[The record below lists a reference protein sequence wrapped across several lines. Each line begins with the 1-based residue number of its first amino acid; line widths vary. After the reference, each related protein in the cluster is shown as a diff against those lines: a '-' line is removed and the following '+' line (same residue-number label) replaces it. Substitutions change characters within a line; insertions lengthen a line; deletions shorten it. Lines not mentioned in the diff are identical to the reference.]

1 MKRIR
6 KEIEWFEAEIRI
18 NYNVEER
25 WSIEE
30 GHGQHFVDESER
42 TFMSAELYIGG
53 KTIDITPQFKQ
64 IEEVL

>member
-6 KEIEWFEAEIRI
+6 KEIEWFGAEIRI

-30 GHGQHFVDESER
+30 GHGKHFVDEGER
-42 TFMSAELYIGG
+42 TFISAELYIGG

-64 IEEVL
+64 LQDIL